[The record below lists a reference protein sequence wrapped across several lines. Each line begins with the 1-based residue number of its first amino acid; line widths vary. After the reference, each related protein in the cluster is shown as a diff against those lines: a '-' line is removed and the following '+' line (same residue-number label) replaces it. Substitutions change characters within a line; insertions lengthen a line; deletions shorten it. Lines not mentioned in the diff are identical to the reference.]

1 VGTFELG
8 TVAECAGTERGV
20 ATTVGGGRA
29 AAGRGGGAAATVG
42 FGASQVPVGT
52 RAAAAA
58 LPTVVVRTVGPD
70 EDGAGGINAEGRGAE
85 GTGGCG
91 DAGTA
96 ALRMAAISTLPT
108 GV

>member
-1 VGTFELG
+1 
-8 TVAECAGTERGV
+8 V
-20 ATTVGGGRA
+20 ATTIGGGGVA
-29 AAGRGGGAAATVG
+29 ETTC

-52 RAAAAA
+52 RAAAAV
-58 LPTVVVRTVGPD
+58 LPTVVVRTVEPCA
-70 EDGAGGINAEGRGAE
+70 DGITAEGRGAE

-91 DAGTA
+91 GAGPA